1 MPVPRLGASQP
12 IWKRTTIRSLRFDLD
27 IGHWQCF
34 VKFLSAKKPP
44 WAPQQHVGAHFENA
58 GARYLSLVKI
68 RITKAQIEALVSK
81 GYLDRESCDDL
92 TAMEAA
98 AEAWLID
105 ALARPSD
112 AVTINHPAA
121 RRSRPKGT
129 GAQ

>member
-1 MPVPRLGASQP
+1 MGISTARGRA
-12 IWKRTTIRSLRFDLD
+12 LRDRRR
-27 IGHWQCF
+27 
-34 VKFLSAKKPP
+34 
-44 WAPQQHVGAHFENA
+44 EN
-58 GARYLSLVKI
+58 LNLVKI

-112 AVTINHPAA
+112 AAIINHPAA
-121 RRSRPKGT
+121 PRSRPR
-129 GAQ
+129 GAGAR

>member
-1 MPVPRLGASQP
+1 MGTSTARGRAL
-12 IWKRTTIRSLRFDLD
+12 RERRSE
-27 IGHWQCF
+27 
-34 VKFLSAKKPP
+34 
-44 WAPQQHVGAHFENA
+44 HFN
-58 GARYLSLVKI
+58 RQI

>member
-1 MPVPRLGASQP
+1 MGTSTARGRA
-12 IWKRTTIRSLRFDLD
+12 LRERR
-27 IGHWQCF
+27 C
-34 VKFLSAKKPP
+34 
-44 WAPQQHVGAHFENA
+44 EN
-58 GARYLSLVKI
+58 LSLVKI

-112 AVTINHPAA
+112 AVTINHPATP
-121 RRSRPKGT
+121 SQSPQGH
-129 GAQ
+129 GH

>member
-1 MPVPRLGASQP
+1 MGTSTARGRA
-12 IWKRTTIRSLRFDLD
+12 LRERR
-27 IGHWQCF
+27 C
-34 VKFLSAKKPP
+34 
-44 WAPQQHVGAHFENA
+44 ENFN
-58 GARYLSLVKI
+58 LVKI